1 MAEAWTAEAL
11 LRDRRL
17 RVTPQRQ
24 GVLQLFLTEPG
35 RHWTADQIRSQ
46 LLGGMPGLARG
57 TTYKVLEEL
66 VRSRICEEIAAPG
79 GISLYG
85 LRLAPH
91 QHFVCSRCRRWFDVE
106 ADGLEHVVLVAP
118 PPGAHVVEAAVVFH
132 GLCGP
137 CREAM
142 NAASDAP
149 TSDEETTR

>member
-24 GVLQLFLTEPG
+24 GVLGLFLLEPG
-35 RHWTADQIRSQ
+35 RHWTADQIRTR
-46 LLGGMPGLARG
+46 LLGEMPGLARG
-57 TTYKVLEEL
+57 TIYKVLDEL

-79 GISLYG
+79 GTSLYG

-106 ADGLEHVVLVAP
+106 VAGLEHLALVEP
-118 PPGAHVVEAAVVFH
+118 PPGAHVSEAAVVFQ

-142 NAASDAP
+142 DA
-149 TSDEETTR
+149 E